1 MDLQQHRE
9 EPTFGMAN
17 SGHATAAHVLTC
29 ARDVRRAM
37 RRLAPALL
45 LAVEATVFFS
55 EDFSG
60 DCAPLPRRRYPRRA
74 ALTAALAAPQGSRAG
89 W

>member
-1 MDLQQHRE
+1 ML
-9 EPTFGMAN
+9 N
-17 SGHATAAHVLTC
+17 LGHATRATARAATPD
-29 ARDVRRAM
+29 ARRAM

>member
-1 MDLQQHRE
+1 MRNFD
-9 EPTFGMAN
+9 
-17 SGHATAAHVLTC
+17 HAPPDR

>member
-1 MDLQQHRE
+1 MLNLRSRDQSRA
-9 EPTFGMAN
+9 GA
-17 SGHATAAHVLTC
+17 ATPDA
-29 ARDVRRAM
+29 RRAM